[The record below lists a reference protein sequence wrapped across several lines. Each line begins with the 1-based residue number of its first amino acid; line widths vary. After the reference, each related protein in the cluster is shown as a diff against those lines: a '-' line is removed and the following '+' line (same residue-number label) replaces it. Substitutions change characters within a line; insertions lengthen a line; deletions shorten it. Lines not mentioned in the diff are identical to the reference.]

1 VEGSVLDEVVDING
15 VKVVGQGNL
24 PSAVAK
30 NASEMY
36 SNNLFNLIDHFWDD
50 EAKELN
56 LDPAD
61 EIVQSSVIT
70 RDGAIVNETI
80 KNL

>member
-1 VEGSVLDEVVDING
+1 MLDQIVDING

-24 PSAVAK
+24 PSDVAR

-36 SNNLFNLIDHFWDD
+36 SNNLFNLLDDFWDA
-50 EAKELN
+50 EEKALN

-61 EIVQSSVIT
+61 EIVQGCVIT

>member
-1 VEGSVLDEVVDING
+1 M
-15 VKVVGQGNL
+15 KVVGQGNL

-36 SNNLFNLIDHFWDD
+36 SNNLLNLITHFWDD
-50 EAKELN
+50 EEKKID
-56 LDPAD
+56 LDPED
-61 EIVQSSVIT
+61 EIAQHSVIT

>member
-1 VEGSVLDEVVDING
+1 MVDING

-36 SNNLFNLIDHFWDD
+36 SNNLFNLIDEFWD
-50 EAKELN
+50 EESKSLN
-56 LDPAD
+56 LDPED
-61 EIVQSSVIT
+61 EIVEACVIT
-70 RDGAIVNETI
+70 RGGEVVNETI
-80 KNL
+80 KNIYSGAK